1 MKKVKF
7 FGLAGFI
14 LLASG
19 AGFSSCSS
27 DSADPTGGTGVA
39 GQVVKTQ
46 FAINIPYG
54 NNSSTNQA
62 KKVTRMTDAITQQN
76 NNFRGISEIVLLT
89 FNGDPATKSTINA
102 DKPIYIGKDAN
113 AYEQDPNRRLYR
125 DIEIPVGTTHM
136 LFYGKASRNTE
147 NNFQAGKI
155 TDIGNKTTEKTLTNI
170 SHELTPISSTADFTT
185 DEDAKAIIDALNDIA
200 NAKVNDNGTDYT
212 WANIGKVSTSLSW
225 LTDHE
230 KEFLAERYKA
240 FIDLKAGSKASVKAC
255 VESLKAALAGE
266 TPGADV
272 PATKLLTAEIYEKC
286 EAALTTL
293 KALRDFPGKF
303 NLPDGVAALSW
314 IAGES
319 TFAYSVPGSATF
331 VTGNIINYQKI
342 CYPAELSYFVNTET
356 MVSNNDMSNL
366 NEFPSYT
373 DWTKPVGADW
383 SGKSFTKG
391 EVTNSTK
398 TVGLKDPVQYSVA
411 VLKSTVKCDAA
422 KLEDNAKQAGKLE
435 ADQQITVPTDGFP
448 VTGILIGSQPA
459 SVDWKYEP
467 ASSETFANTIYDKV
481 MNGGTLYAKNESTTP
496 TTGNYTLV
504 FDNKSTDKKPVFVTI
519 ELENN
524 SGMDF
529 YGQDGIILKNAKF
542 YLVGELKPS
551 GSASE
556 GVTQPTGNTIDRVF
570 VQDHITTANFN
581 ITNLKN
587 AYNCI
592 PDLRTSGINVGLAVD
607 LSWKSGIEFNV
618 DL

>member
-39 GQVVKTQ
+39 GQVVKAQ

-62 KKVTRMTDAITQQN
+62 KKVTRMTDAITQQSGKP
-76 NNFRGISEIVLLT
+76 FRGISEIILLT
-89 FNGDPATKSTINA
+89 FDGNPATKGTINA
-102 DKPIYIGKDAN
+102 DKPIYIGADGN
-113 AYEQDPNRRLYR
+113 AYEKDPNRRLYR
-125 DIEIPVGTTHM
+125 DIEIPVGTTYM
-136 LFYGKASRNTE
+136 LFYGKASKNTE
-147 NNFQAGKI
+147 SEFEAGYI
-155 TDIGNKTTEKTLTNI
+155 TEKADKKTEKTLTNI
-170 SHELTPISSTADFTT
+170 SHELTPINSAANFTT
-185 DEDAKAIIDALNDIA
+185 DEDAQDIIGALNAIA

-212 WANIGKVSTSLSW
+212 WANIVNASPLPSW

-230 KEFLAERYKA
+230 KEFLADRYKT
-240 FIDLKAGSKASVKAC
+240 FIKLKAGSKASVKAC

-286 EAALTTL
+286 KAALNTL
-293 KALRDFPGKF
+293 KTLRDFPGKF

-319 TFAYSVPGSATF
+319 RFAYSVPGSANF
-331 VTGNIINYQKI
+331 VTGDNINYQKI

-356 MVSNNDMSNL
+356 MVSNDDMSNL

-373 DWTKPVGADW
+373 DWTKPAGADW
-383 SGKSFTKG
+383 TGKNFTKG
-391 EVTNSTK
+391 AVTSSTK
-398 TVGLKDPVQYSVA
+398 TVGLKEPVQYSVA
-411 VLKSTVKCDAA
+411 VLQSTVKCAGTTL
-422 KLEDNAKQAGKLE
+422 KDNGQSKGGLK
-435 ADQQITVPTDGFP
+435 ADQDVPVNGTGFP
-448 VTGILIGSQPA
+448 VTGILIGGQPA

-467 ASSETFANTIYDKV
+467 TSTDFANTIYDQN
-481 MNGGTLYAKNESTTP
+481 MNGTITAGTTASTP
-496 TTGNYTLV
+496 NYTLV
-504 FDNKSTDKKPVFVTI
+504 FDNKSTDKKTVFVTI
-519 ELENN
+519 ELKNN

-529 YGQDGIILKNAKF
+529 YGQDGIIPKDAKF
-542 YLVGELKPS
+542 YLVGKLDPDATTETTNPNN
-551 GSASE
+551 
-556 GVTQPTGNTIDRVF
+556 VDRVF
-570 VQDHITTANFN
+570 VQDHITKANFN
-581 ITNLKN
+581 ITNLRG

-607 LSWKSGIEFNV
+607 LSWQEGITFDVN
-618 DL
+618 L